1 MDIQALLNLASTSF
15 DQNGDGKLDMNDLA
29 GALAPLLS
37 SSAQPAGAAQNNLA
51 ALASGFN
58 LSGVVAQLQ
67 QGGLSQVVSSWLG
80 DGTNEPVSTDALA
93 SSLGQD
99 KIAAFAERLG
109 ISPAQA
115 LSGLQNLLPQV
126 IDQSSRGGELL
137 PAAQGQGGLG
147 SLLGGLAS
155 SFLKR

>member
-1 MDIQALLNLASTSF
+1 MDIQSLINLASTSF

-29 GALAPLLS
+29 GALGPLLS
-37 SSAQPAGAAQNNLA
+37 GSAQSGSAQNNLA
-51 ALASGFN
+51 SLASGFN
-58 LSGVVAQLQ
+58 LSGVVSQLQ

-80 DGTNEPVSTDALA
+80 DGANESVSAQDLLG
-93 SSLGQD
+93 SLGQD

-109 ISPAQA
+109 ISQDQA